1 MRIIGGSL
9 KGKKISF
16 IKSKTTRPLRDLVKE
31 NIFNIIQHSN
41 EISAPIVGSNILD
54 LFSGTGSFG
63 IECISRGANH
73 VTFVEENI
81 QTLSVLKTNIN
92 LLGIND
98 KVKIVEK
105 NIKLYFEENSFKKKF
120 DIIFLDPP
128 YKDKKL
134 KDILIEIKLKKI
146 SSSNQ
151 LIIIHREFDEIIKYE
166 NIIKIFKVKN
176 YGRSKIIFGFL
187 T

>member
-9 KGKKISF
+9 KGKKLSF
-16 IKSKTTRPLRDLVKE
+16 VKSKTTRPLRDLVKE
-31 NIFNIIQHSN
+31 NIFNIIQHSK
-41 EISAPIVGSNILD
+41 EISSPIDGSNVLD

-98 KVKIVEK
+98 KVKIVET
-105 NIKLYFEENSFKKKF
+105 NIKLYLEENSFKKKF

-146 SSSNQ
+146 SNSNQ

>member
-41 EISAPIVGSNILD
+41 EISAPIAGSNILD

-98 KVKIVEK
+98 KVKIFEK
-105 NIKLYFEENSFKKKF
+105 NIKLYLEENYFKKKF